1 MSGEETFPFLVPL
14 GRHGQSPKD
23 CGQRKK
29 KSSGI
34 QRQKNV
40 AKKEKPSGPMP
51 DGFSK
56 VKSDGQV

>member
-40 AKKEKPSGPMP
+40 AKKEK
-51 DGFSK
+51 
-56 VKSDGQV
+56 SDG